1 MLFKCFFH
9 DFGKNKKEQNDVYK
23 YRNMTKNSFI
33 GMFDGSY
40 QNERVFSEKTLGIY
54 KKVR

>member
-1 MLFKCFFH
+1 M
-9 DFGKNKKEQNDVYK
+9 GKANKKEQNDVYK

-40 QNERVFSEKTLGIY
+40 QNKRVFSEKTLGIY